1 MKIKYDY
8 CKIAPHQDKYIVEYG
23 HNTYKGNTLPSPI
36 KVADRTFSTKKK
48 AVRFAKKI
56 VPVECIEKE
65 KKLEG

>member
-23 HNTYKGNTLPSPI
+23 HNTYKGYILSSPI
-36 KVADRTFSTKKK
+36 KVSDRIFSTEKK

-56 VPVECIEKE
+56 VPPECIKKE
-65 KKLEG
+65 KS